1 MFLLNCGAPNQ
12 KSASNLSWPER
23 RDGIYPLLCAVSL
36 YMDTSSLFL
45 KMLNHNFAL
54 FWNRIFPTFHL

>member
-54 FWNRIFPTFHL
+54 F